1 MSILPESIEVGKCY
15 LTDGNTVRRV
25 VTIHPDGR
33 VQYEWRAGYRKKWK
47 VGILS
52 RREFAVAAEREVP
65 CDWTRDTDEV

>member
-33 VQYEWRAGYRKKWK
+33 VQYEWRAGLRKKWK
-47 VGILS
+47 AGILP
-52 RREFAVAAEREVP
+52 RREFAVAAEQEVT
-65 CDWTRDTDEV
+65 CDWTLER